1 MKLDQIQIRTQD
13 ARVDLNISDSN
24 QYIKQNPAQQSISQ
38 PAATIQMSHTNAKL
52 SIDSSQARYDIGLLS
67 PKESVAEYARKGK
80 QAVME
85 GIARKVSEGNQLMAI
100 ENKDGANI
108 LANIAKSHDTF
119 TVQKIGIKFIPSFKA
134 VKITYQAGDLN
145 IHTQVNK
152 PQIDVQLGD
161 VIHEFT
167 PSIVSGNLI
176 QRESVETTVIK
187 GE

>member
-1 MKLDQIQIRTQD
+1 MKLDQIQIRTED
-13 ARVDLNISDSN
+13 AKVKLNISEPQ
-24 QYIKQNPAQQSISQ
+24 QYIKQNNAQQSIVQ
-38 PAATIQMSHTNAKL
+38 PAATVQISHTDAKL
-52 SIDSSQARYDIGLLS
+52 LIDSSQARRDIGLLS
-67 PKESVAEYARKGK
+67 PKESIEEYARKGK

-108 LANIAKSHDTF
+108 IANIAKSHDTF
-119 TVQKIGIKFIPSFKA
+119 TVQKIGIKFIPSYKA
-134 VKITYQAGDLN
+134 VKITYQAGDLS
-145 IHTQVNK
+145 IQTQANK

-161 VIHEFT
+161 VIHNYT
-167 PSIVSGNLI
+167 PGKVTGNLL